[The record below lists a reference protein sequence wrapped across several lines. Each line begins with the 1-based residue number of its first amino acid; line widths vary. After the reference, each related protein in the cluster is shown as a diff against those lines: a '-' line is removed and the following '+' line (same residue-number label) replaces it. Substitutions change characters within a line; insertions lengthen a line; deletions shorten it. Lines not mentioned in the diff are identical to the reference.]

1 MAKKSAEEKISIKSF
16 KDGSSSWWVR
26 DAHYFL
32 NEENELLWA
41 AGESDKTEL
50 RDAIESFIK
59 RNRKVYVPRSES
71 IFEIEPKEYNA
82 VFTFG
87 KHINKTVEEVKL
99 IDKRWL
105 TWCRDNFT
113 FSSAQKELKEQ
124 IIEILKK

>member
-1 MAKKSAEEKISIKSF
+1 MVIKKSTEDKINIKNF
-16 KDGSSSWWVR
+16 RDSSSNWWVR

-71 IFEIEPKEYNA
+71 IFDQEEKEYSKIG
-82 VFTFG
+82 FG
-87 KHINKTVEEVKL
+87 KYSQMSTIELVGTDRAYSKWLYENTA
-99 IDKRWL
+99 DK
-105 TWCRDNFT
+105 
-113 FSSAQKELKEQ
+113 KLKEELQ
-124 IIEILKK
+124 ILLKK